1 MKNSY
6 SPIIESY
13 VKKIKDRLKDNLEM
27 IYIIGSSAT
36 EDVVANWSD
45 IDVIVV
51 LKEYVLEDIEIIKKV
66 SNSYEIKIGNTL
78 YSKKEFENKN
88 IDSKTYY
95 YLYLY
100 NNKVLDITYLNE
112 DLIIPKITFE
122 ECLLATKI
130 VLFNDLHNLKRL
142 LTYDFLNKQ
151 QLKSMYKKLYVIMK
165 SILIINKKFPKNYV
179 ETFKMFSE
187 EFNFEYFDYLKFIDD
202 FRNDNVSIDYIINY
216 SYNFIIYI
224 TNMLL
229 DKKI

>member
-13 VKKIKDRLKDNLEM
+13 VKRIIDKLKDNLEM

-45 IDVIVV
+45 IDVIIV
-51 LKEYVLEDIEIIKKV
+51 LKEYVIEDIEIIKKV

-78 YSKKEFENKN
+78 YSKKEFENKY

-100 NNKVLDITYLNE
+100 NNNVLDITYLNK

-130 VLFNDLHNLKRL
+130 VLLNDLHNLKRL
-142 LTYDFLNKQ
+142 LTYDFLSNQ
-151 QLKSMYKKLYVIMK
+151 QLKVMYKKLYVIMK
-165 SILIINKKFPKNYV
+165 SILIINKKFPKNYE
-179 ETFKMFSE
+179 ETFKMFSK
-187 EFNFEYFDYLKFIDD
+187 EFNFEYFDYLKFIDN
-202 FRNDNVSIDYIINY
+202 FRNDNVSRDYMIKY
-216 SYNFIIYI
+216 SYDFIIYI
-224 TNMLL
+224 TNMIA